1 MCEAQGKPT
10 QPEPL
15 KRDIKSQP
23 SVGTFNPS
31 ERLCH
36 VLYQISDVM
45 KYLITLASLY
55 KTLKRIFVFNANI
68 FCQSYHSSFIYLFGV
83 LRRFQHCTGQ
93 TGSWKGKGNQYIQF
107 VRVLYCKLQ
116 TNGKQLPAFPFEA
129 MPGTEP
135 QPQRWEASVT
145 TLPPW
150 PHHSSGQIYWF
161 MEH

>member
-31 ERLCH
+31 ERLSH

-55 KTLKRIFVFNANI
+55 KTLKRIFVLMQTYFAKVTI
-68 FCQSYHSSFIYLFGV
+68 LPLFIYLGF
-83 LRRFQHCTGQ
+83 
-93 TGSWKGKGNQYIQF
+93 
-107 VRVLYCKLQ
+107 
-116 TNGKQLPAFPFEA
+116 
-129 MPGTEP
+129 
-135 QPQRWEASVT
+135 
-145 TLPPW
+145 
-150 PHHSSGQIYWF
+150 
-161 MEH
+161 